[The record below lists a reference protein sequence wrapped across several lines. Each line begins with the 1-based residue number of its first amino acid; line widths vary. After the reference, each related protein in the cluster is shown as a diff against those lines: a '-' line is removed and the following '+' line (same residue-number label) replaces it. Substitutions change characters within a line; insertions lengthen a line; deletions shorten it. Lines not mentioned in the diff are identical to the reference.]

1 MTTEQAELIR
11 KSFDAMGLARRRI
24 ADLCYHRLFELAPEA
39 RSLFPDDMERQQL
52 KLMDM
57 IAALVAALDQREL
70 FQSLITQ
77 SGRQHAGFGVQPSQ
91 YVAFGEALL
100 WSLEQEFGTSFTPEL
115 KEAWRALYATVQEK
129 MLQAGT
135 PKVRQKK

>member
-91 YVAFGEALL
+91 YAAFGEALL

-135 PKVRQKK
+135 PKVREKK

>member
-24 ADLCYHRLFELAPEA
+24 ADLCYQRLFELAPEA

-91 YVAFGEALL
+91 YAAFGEALL

-135 PKVRQKK
+135 PKVREKK